1 VKSRFILALLA
12 TGVVALTGLGAR
24 LAVADD
30 AKTATCPVSGH
41 PATIADNAPSTMV
54 NGQMVYF
61 CCADC
66 PKAFAA
72 DPEKYVANMALK
84 CPVMPANGA
93 KANKSLRMAV
103 NNGYVYFCC
112 AGCPQA
118 FEKSPEKFVTELKD
132 PVTGQKFK
140 MAANQPH
147 ASYKGGH
154 FYFANAD
161 NKATFEKDPA
171 KYAQVVGS

>member
-1 VKSRFILALLA
+1 VNSRFMLALLA
-12 TGVVALTGLGAR
+12 TGVVALTGVAGR

-41 PATIADNAPSTMV
+41 PATIAADAPSTMV
-54 NGQMVYF
+54 NGQTVYF

-72 DPEKYVANMALK
+72 DPEKYVSKMSLK
-84 CPVMPANGA
+84 CPVMASNGA
-93 KANKSLRMAV
+93 KADKKLRLAV
-103 NNGYVYFCC
+103 NNGYMYFCC
-112 AGCPQA
+112 GGCPQA
-118 FEKSPEKFVTELKD
+118 FLKSPEKFLTEAKD
-132 PVTGQKFK
+132 PVTGEKFK

-147 ASYKGGH
+147 ADYKGGH

-161 NKATFEKDPA
+161 NKSAFEKSPD